1 MTIEDSKIKMVNEKC
16 KGKVVKEVIDDDG
29 HMDSF
34 LNIVFTDGSQL
45 RIHYDWIYDLYYE
58 EGR

>member
-1 MTIEDSKIKMVNEKC
+1 MDCVRMAKVNEKC
-16 KGKVVKEVIDDDG
+16 RGKVVKEVIDDDG

-34 LNIVFTDGSQL
+34 LNVVFTDGSKL

-58 EGR
+58 PPEK